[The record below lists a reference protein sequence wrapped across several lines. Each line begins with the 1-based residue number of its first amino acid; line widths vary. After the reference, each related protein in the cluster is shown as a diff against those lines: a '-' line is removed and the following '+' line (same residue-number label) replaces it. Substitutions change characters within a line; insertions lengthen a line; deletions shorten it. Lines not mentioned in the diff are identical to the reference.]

1 MGSVNVA
8 YHIEIVKKTKLTNIY
23 GEYRRSDRVQA

>member
-8 YHIEIVKKTKLTNIY
+8 YHIEIVKKAELTNIY